1 MIPTQH
7 LFREIQFGSEDYEQ
21 ECRLRNELLRKPL
34 GLSLWDE
41 DLSVESE
48 QLHFGAFGDE
58 GTLQACG
65 VVHILSETKVQIRQ
79 VAVQTKL
86 QGCGMGTQLMKVIE
100 DDLRGRGFTQVIL
113 HARCTVCDFYQKL
126 NYEVDGDF
134 FEEIGLAHFR
144 MGKSLLPERE

>member
-86 QGCGMGTQLMKVIE
+86 QGCGMGTPVSYTHL
-100 DDLRGRGFTQVIL
+100 T
-113 HARCTVCDFYQKL
+113 
-126 NYEVDGDF
+126 
-134 FEEIGLAHFR
+134 
-144 MGKSLLPERE
+144 LPTKA